1 MNPRF
6 LQRLKS
12 PTGNNPFAFGGGL
25 KNGGIEPSL
34 YEKLSDIFTFDYMG
48 AAEYEWGEVPFAI
61 EALKKSDLA
70 TFCIN
75 DVVWGFCPRQIIT
88 DVVEWLQKAIKEEVR
103 TKDPLYLK
111 EQLENPE
118 YPVCIKGWLNI
129 ETRDECEHPFMFF
142 IDQEMFNKT
151 LNLFKHDA

>member
-12 PTGNNPFAFGGGL
+12 PTGDNPFAFGGGL

-34 YEKLSDIFTFDYMG
+34 YEKLSDVFSFDYMG
-48 AAEYEWGEVPFAI
+48 AFEYEHGATAVAI
-61 EALKKSDLA
+61 EALKKSNLV

-88 DVVEWLQKAIKEEVR
+88 DVVEWIRKAINGDVK
-103 TKDPLYLK
+103 TKDKLYLV
-111 EQLENPE
+111 EQLQDPE
-118 YPVCIKGWLNI
+118 YSIRIKGWLNI